1 MKAFFSPSETTPTK
15 EQGMV
20 SKGNTFA
27 SDSSVAPGRH
37 TVTLRSSDRD
47 IWAQCLPSS
56 LPLAGAGWTW
66 LIKGWSLRHFLQGS
80 KDAMGGLSTSFAM
93 ASLQQGGKCYNTH
106 YSLVSGLKLVSFPQ
120 GGKPEIGGSHRIVRN
135 HCKSQEISGKS
146 YNAFIWMMKI

>member
-1 MKAFFSPSETTPTK
+1 MKAFFSPSQTTQNK

-27 SDSSVAPGRH
+27 PDSSVAPGRH

-106 YSLVSGLKLVSFPQ
+106 YSLVSGLKLV
-120 GGKPEIGGSHRIVRN
+120 GGSHRIVRY